1 MADLHRNTF
10 AYRWTPDNRLVM
22 GGIGIVNN
30 HNADARMARH
40 YIRRLHRYLPDLPE
54 LIPEFAWHGTIA
66 VTSNFLPRIWEV
78 APGVL
83 APIACNGRGIALT
96 TSMGKALAN
105 YAMTSDSGVLPLDVT
120 PPEPRLVSS
129 ILNHGP
135 SIWLVWSSLRDRI
148 DDILSGNKP
157 GRP

>member
-1 MADLHRNTF
+1 MPF

-83 APIACNGRGIALT
+83 APIACNGGGIALT